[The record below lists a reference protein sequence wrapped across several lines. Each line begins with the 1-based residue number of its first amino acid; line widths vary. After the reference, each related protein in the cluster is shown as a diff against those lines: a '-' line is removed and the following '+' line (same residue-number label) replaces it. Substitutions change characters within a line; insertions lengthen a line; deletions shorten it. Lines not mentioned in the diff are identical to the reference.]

1 MAASIFKSLAARIP
15 SRRPGGGLGLAFLPD
30 FFIQEDLKAGR
41 LIEISREDPP
51 STLPITA
58 LYPSRQYLPLKVRVF
73 VDFMADK
80 LSPVMN

>member
-1 MAASIFKSLAARIP
+1 MVRERSRVQFSPAAPSLSA
-15 SRRPGGGLGLAFLPD
+15 
-30 FFIQEDLKAGR
+30 IQEDLKAGR

-51 STLPITA
+51 SILPITA
-58 LYPSRQYLPLKVRVF
+58 LYPSREYLPLKVRVF